1 MASSAAAGRWLSTVI
16 VMRPDRARIRQ
27 CTVQVTSPRAPRRL
41 APVTGELLGARPA
54 AHIHAL
60 QLRPSRA
67 PGTSSRR
74 LVSDYDP
81 VRDGLTPP
89 RNSGVAEAAVDK
101 IKMIKR
107 QMCSRAA
114 SCGASAS
121 SWPPERARYHHEIR
135 QIHIH
140 APLTSRIM
148 HITKCAGPVRVSLGE
163 RLV

>member
-1 MASSAAAGRWLSTVI
+1 
-16 VMRPDRARIRQ
+16 
-27 CTVQVTSPRAPRRL
+27 
-41 APVTGELLGARPA
+41 
-54 AHIHAL
+54 
-60 QLRPSRA
+60 
-67 PGTSSRR
+67 
-74 LVSDYDP
+74 LVPDYDAA
-81 VRDGLTPP
+81 RNALTLSG
-89 RNSGVAEAAVDK
+89 NSGVAEAAVDK